1 MNKAKFFKV
10 LLWIVIILVAA
21 IFITLWQIDRIAAA
35 SIRTVGSAVT
45 GTDVTV
51 KSVSISPLRG
61 VVKVNGFQLGNPAG
75 FHLPFAVK
83 AGTFHVDANMSSL
96 FSDEMHVEYLEL
108 SGIDLNFELKL
119 TQGSNFDVIL
129 DNVKANTGADKDK
142 PEADEPKAEESD
154 AAKKKVVL
162 DKLVLKD
169 IKVRI
174 TSATAKTSLVVP
186 LAPIT
191 MEDVGGGRGIGEAIE
206 EILARIILEVGKV
219 VDFKKLGGAVVDA
232 GEAALK
238 NIDKATSGV
247 SDAIVSA
254 GDSAGGAVQGAL
266 DKSRNLIKSLPGVG
280 R

>member
-1 MNKAKFFKV
+1 MNKAKVIKV
-10 LLWIVIILVAA
+10 LLWIAIILVVAV
-21 IFITLWQIDRIAAA
+21 FITLWQIDRIAAA

-45 GTDVTV
+45 GTEVQV

-61 VVKVNGFQLGNPAG
+61 VVKVDGFQLGNPAG

-119 TQGSNFDVIL
+119 TKGSNFDVIL
-129 DNVKANTGADKDK
+129 DNVKKNTGADKEK
-142 PEADEPKAEESD
+142 PEADKPEEEESD
-154 AAKKKVVL
+154 KPAQKVVL

-169 IKVRI
+169 IKVRV
-174 TSATAKTSLVVP
+174 TSTTAKTSLVIP

-191 MEDVGGGRGIGEAIE
+191 MENVGGGQGIGEAIE
-206 EILARIILEVGKV
+206 EILSRIILEVGKV

-247 SDAIVSA
+247 GDAVVSA
-254 GDSAGGAVQGAL
+254 GESAGSAVKGAL